1 MRSKLITITGGSGY
15 VGQLLR
21 LGLAERGWRTRI
33 FDRFRGPLTNALRRR
48 YLGASRSTLI
58 RSWAQRI
65 RGAQKRLEP
74 LLINAGVL
82 RPSPD
87 DILAL
92 RSQVAERLRGSYA
105 VIHLAGIPH
114 PEMPGATDADFQ
126 RVNYEG
132 SINVYEA
139 AREAGVAKFLFAS
152 SGQIYGINQPV
163 RIDQLPILE
172 TNHCPTLDEG
182 QNLYGWLK
190 LQFERYL
197 ESAAASSNLQSI
209 SLRLEF
215 PGMQSKT
222 PRNFYI
228 STSIENLV
236 GGFASALE
244 APASFSFEAMISTSA
259 SRYSSSTAFIT

>member
-21 LGLAERGWRTRI
+21 LGLAERGWQIRI
-33 FDRFRGPLTNALRRR
+33 FDRFRGPLANVLRRR

-58 RSWAQRI
+58 RSCAQRI
-65 RGAQKRLEP
+65 RGVQKRLEP
-74 LLINAGVL
+74 VLINAGVL
-82 RPSPD
+82 RPSSD

-126 RVNYEG
+126 REEG

-152 SGQIYGINQPV
+152 SGQIYVTLAGSRAAAGQPV
-163 RIDQLPILE
+163 IHLAGIPHPKCPGQPTQISSGSTRRGQSMSTRRPGRPVSQNFCLHHRGRFMLS
-172 TNHCPTLDEG
+172 TN
-182 QNLYGWLK
+182 
-190 LQFERYL
+190 RY
-197 ESAAASSNLQSI
+197 E
-209 SLRLEF
+209 
-215 PGMQSKT
+215 
-222 PRNFYI
+222 
-228 STSIENLV
+228 STSYRFWKQIT
-236 GGFASALE
+236 
-244 APASFSFEAMISTSA
+244 APPWMKDKTSTDG
-259 SRYSSSTAFIT
+259 